1 MTARRRVE
9 LTRLYLS
16 IAALIG
22 AALVWIAFGNLHPV
36 LGPAVAT
43 IAALGVLWWWRHVF
57 FTGRVVLWL
66 EERAPELRYALAS
79 AVERPDSPF
88 APVFESRVASVNYA
102 RMLAVAGLR
111 LVGIPLLL
119 LLAMQLLV
127 RPALARSGLTDI
139 PLPIRRGAARAAA
152 TDPERGFAAIVH
164 TPAYAGGAVDTIP
177 EPSSVAALVGSEV
190 RFVGRWRSTITM
202 PERPT
207 VVRLNG
213 ATGER
218 LVALE
223 PRPDSAPRVVLE
235 LPARDSVIAV
245 PRGAMR
251 LVANARDDIGLVSG
265 QFEVIV
271 SSGSGESFKFR
282 SAAIGRVVMQNAR
295 TRQWEGRLDLD
306 SLTLQ
311 PGDIVHLRAIARD
324 ANPSPDA
331 EAGTSET
338 RTLRVP
344 RPDENDSTT
353 LDLVP
358 PPEVGKSELSQ
369 RMLIILTERLV
380 GQMTRLSTSKVA
392 DESHNIAREQARLR
406 KRVGQIVFSRLTGEE
421 DEHEVDEVMAD
432 TVSPGEAL
440 LRAASAATNVD
451 TGHMEEGPD
460 SPVIGINRPL
470 LLAFNEMWAAER
482 RLGVVEPRE
491 ALPHMRAALDAI
503 QAARAA
509 ERLYLRGK
517 APRIVLD
524 LARIRLSGKR
534 EGMNPAFRSPRAS
547 AVTAALQRQARFSG
561 ALRMLETKPAAA
573 IDSLLLLRVDALSEQ
588 PKLAVALQRAIDD
601 LRSGRDATASLRS
614 ARAEL
619 AGAAVSGGDKRWS
632 GW

>member
-16 IAALIG
+16 LAAIFG
-22 AALVWIAFGNLHPV
+22 AAMVWGAFGNLHPV

-43 IAALGVLWWWRHVF
+43 IVSLAVLWWWRHVF
-57 FTGRVVLWL
+57 FAERVILWL

-79 AVERPDSPF
+79 AIERPDSPF
-88 APVFESRVASVNYA
+88 APVFESRVASA
-102 RMLAVAGLR
+102 RYGRLLATAGLR
-111 LVGIPLLL
+111 LIGIPALL

-127 RPALARSGLTDI
+127 RPALARSGLTDL
-139 PLPIRRGAARAAA
+139 PLPIGRGAARVAA
-152 TDPERGFAAIVH
+152 TDPERGFAVIVRV
-164 TPAYAGGAVDTIP
+164 PAYAGGAIDTIP
-177 EPSSVAALVGSEV
+177 EPSSVAALVGSQV
-190 RFVGRWRSTITM
+190 RFVGRWRSSIIM

-213 ATGER
+213 AAGER

-223 PRPDSAPRVVLE
+223 PRADSAPRVVLE

-245 PRGAMR
+245 PRGMLR

-265 QFEVIV
+265 QFEIIV
-271 SSGSGESFKFR
+271 SAGSGESFKFR
-282 SAAIGRVVMQNAR
+282 SVAIGRVTMQGAR
-295 TRQWEGRLDLD
+295 SRQWEARLDLD
-306 SLTLQ
+306 SLALQ
-311 PGDIVHLRAIARD
+311 PGNIVHLRAVARD

-331 EAGTSET
+331 ESGSSET

-344 RPDENDSTT
+344 RPDESDSTT

-380 GQMTRLSTSKVA
+380 GQMKKLSSAKVV
-392 DESHNIAREQARLR
+392 DESNNIAREQARLR
-406 KRVGQIVFSRLTGEE
+406 KRVGQIVFSRLSGEE

-432 TVSPGEAL
+432 TISPGEAL

-460 SPVIGINRPL
+460 SPVIAINRPL
-470 LLAFNEMWAAER
+470 LLAFNEMWSAER
-482 RLGVVEPRE
+482 RLGVAEPRE

-517 APRIVLD
+517 APRVVLD

-534 EGMNPAFRSPRAS
+534 EGIDPTARRPRAS
-547 AVTAALQRQARFSG
+547 AITAALQRQARFSH
-561 ALRMLETKPAAA
+561 ALRLLDTATAAA
-573 IDSLLLLRVDALSEQ
+573 IDSLLLIRVDALSEQ
-588 PKLAVALQRAIDD
+588 PRLAVTLQRAIDD
-601 LRSGRDATASLRS
+601 LRAGRDATASLR
-614 ARAEL
+614 AVRAQL
-619 AGAAVSGGDKRWS
+619 AGEPVAGGDRRWS